1 MHAQPAAD
9 ISTKRINMNKLLK
22 VIFAASA
29 VVAASASA
37 QTMTEYMAKKPY
49 SGYLQTQRDVIVRSG
64 TGLCWHTG
72 YWTPADAVPGCDG
85 PLTQPAAAAPVAVA
99 PVPTAE
105 KVTYAADA
113 FFDFDKSIV
122 KPEGKAKLDELVN
135 ALNGLDTE
143 VIVAVGHT
151 DWIGTDAYNQ
161 KLSERRA
168 NAVKAYLVSKGVPA
182 EKIFTEGKGKKQ
194 PIADNKTRQGRA
206 KNRRVEVEVVA
217 NRGARS

>member
-85 PLTQPAAAAPVAVA
+85 PLTQPAPAAPVAVA

-105 KVTYAADA
+105 KVTYAADT

-122 KPEGKAKLDELVN
+122 KPEGKAKLDELIN
-135 ALNGLDTE
+135 ALSGLDTE

-161 KLSERRA
+161 KLSVRRA

-182 EKIFTEGKGKKQ
+182 EKIFTEGKGKRQ
-194 PIADNKTRQGRA
+194 PIADNRTNKGRA